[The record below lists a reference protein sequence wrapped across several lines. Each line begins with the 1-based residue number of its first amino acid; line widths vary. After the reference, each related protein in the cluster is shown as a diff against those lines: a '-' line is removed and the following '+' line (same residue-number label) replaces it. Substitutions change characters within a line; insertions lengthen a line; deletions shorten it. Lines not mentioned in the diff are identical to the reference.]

1 MITSST
7 ATSIA
12 LLLSLLVLSN
22 SHAGGKIYQPKENK
36 FQSKEYTRQQKENR
50 GDIQKKKYTTCR
62 LMKRVQSRV
71 TGRQACI
78 YQGGNKTY
86 TLMYE
91 HNCPAKYKCVYN
103 PWGKE
108 PNIDDVVESLN
119 SIKK

>member
-1 MITSST
+1 MVFIIVWYSFVFCL
-7 ATSIA
+7 A
-12 LLLSLLVLSN
+12 VL
-22 SHAGGKIYQPKENK
+22 SHAGGKMYEPKDPK
-36 FQSKEYTRQQKENR
+36 HGTKKTYTNQQKINR
-50 GDIQKKKYTTCR
+50 GTTIEKKYTTCR
-62 LMKRVQSRV
+62 LMKRLKSRV

-91 HNCPAKYKCVYN
+91 HNCPASYKCVYN

-108 PNIDDVVESLN
+108 PSIDDVVESLN